1 MYSCACFSLVLDLHR
16 SPPKDLSLP
25 RASGDAPI
33 PLGSFRSCSTPK
45 RPVLMVDIKCAWNLQ
60 FQHIYVFTCFHIP
73 EERNEHSW
81 RVHNLAMY
89 NGKMVCWHWSS
100 CSMWRCTTETS
111 LNKCKGTSGRAELS
125 HEGQSSSTMWQLW
138 VHPLRLRPGGWGWP
152 PLQRWSLQR
161 GGGDGASNAFRKL
174 RTLFGEALANPHLCI
189 FSHWFRSINY
199 IEYETI

>member
-111 LNKCKGTSGRAELS
+111 FEQMQGDFRQGGTVTWRAKQQHHVTALSAPTPTATGRVGL
-125 HEGQSSSTMWQLW
+125 T
-138 VHPLRLRPGGWGWP
+138 
-152 PLQRWSLQR
+152 
-161 GGGDGASNAFRKL
+161 
-174 RTLFGEALANPHLCI
+174 ALATLKPSAGRGRRGFQRLQKTKN
-189 FSHWFRSINY
+189 FVWRSTCEPTSVYFQPLIQKY
-199 IEYETI
+199 